1 MQLRRRLAEDRDT
14 VRCGRKVGKQ
24 ILKPHLHSETNEKL
38 ESVVT
43 GPALEAARSRMRQV
57 RYY

>member
-1 MQLRRRLAEDRDT
+1 MLRIRDT

-43 GPALEAARSRMRQV
+43 RPALETARSRMRQV